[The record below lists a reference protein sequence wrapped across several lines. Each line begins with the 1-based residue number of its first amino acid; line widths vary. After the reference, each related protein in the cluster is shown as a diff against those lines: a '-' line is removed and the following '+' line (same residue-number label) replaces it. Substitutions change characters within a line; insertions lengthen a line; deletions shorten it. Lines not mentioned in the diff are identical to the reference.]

1 MVHVIFTYGI
11 GGKKRAGSDH
21 SFWARVRIED
31 LKYSQD
37 SCSELFSKSPELH
50 SQEARS
56 IHHLCEKLSDDP
68 DEVLSALNISPEVV
82 FHGGCVF
89 SMNNRRAYCIK
100 NCAAPKGARI
110 WVQLYHSPD
119 EYDKAHG
126 HGAFDKYYS
135 TTSGGENI
143 TVTKHHHKGNLARTF
158 NVEKVC
164 EAHIDFN
171 HANAADEVCA
181 DKGILTEQF
190 HLLGI
195 EKRSKFQIVVYGT
208 LQRDV
213 DRAGAFIQGKYD
225 KEVPLSKRCRPGLN
239 AVPSCRPDVH
249 EGFAASSHLDYPGTF
264 YIGTAKKRNKF
275 QYVCTDR
282 MSNGCPVYEDKQN
295 GLVVFK
301 EEDDY
306 WYANGRKGKQLRFRT
321 IEDPR
326 LDGAHDWEQ
335 SSKRGWIPFGEYLTT
350 CGNNLTFT

>member
-1 MVHVIFTYGI
+1 
-11 GGKKRAGSDH
+11 
-21 SFWARVRIED
+21 
-31 LKYSQD
+31 
-37 SCSELFSKSPELH
+37 
-50 SQEARS
+50 
-56 IHHLCEKLSDDP
+56 
-68 DEVLSALNISPEVV
+68 
-82 FHGGCVF
+82 
-89 SMNNRRAYCIK
+89 MNNRRADCIK

-181 DKGILTEQF
+181 DRGILTEQF

-249 EGFAASSHLDYPGTF
+249 EDSSVVSYRSDRDKTVFIKVHGTEFLGHGFSLTVDCDSCSSLSTCTPR
-264 YIGTAKKRNKF
+264 KR
-275 QYVCTDR
+275 
-282 MSNGCPVYEDKQN
+282 
-295 GLVVFK
+295 
-301 EEDDY
+301 
-306 WYANGRKGKQLRFRT
+306 
-321 IEDPR
+321 
-326 LDGAHDWEQ
+326 
-335 SSKRGWIPFGEYLTT
+335 
-350 CGNNLTFT
+350 